1 MRAFTLRSAERQV
14 ELQEDPNEHPTA
26 NQIRS
31 FTAGNLNTRTVLKI
45 YTFLSELEF
54 CKQRADQSKM

>member
-31 FTAGNLNTRTVLKI
+31 FTAGNLNTHTVLKI
-45 YTFLSELEF
+45 YTFLSEFEKL
-54 CKQRADQSKM
+54 